1 MAGIYLHIP
10 FCKQACYY
18 CDFHFSTN
26 QELRS
31 EFVDAL
37 VHEVVLQRSYLG
49 SDPVSTIYL
58 GGGTPSLLPEPDLQ
72 RILNCLRE
80 NFAVSPAAEI
90 TLEANP
96 DDLTLPLL
104 TSLRKMG
111 INRLSIGIQSFQPD
125 ILRSFNRAHSAEQ
138 ASNCVPLAREAGFAN
153 ISIDLIYG
161 APGQSFTDW
170 QSDVQ
175 KALALAPEHLSAY
188 ALTIE
193 ENTVFGR
200 WQKKQKLVATADE
213 QVALQFEYL
222 MEELGRN
229 GYEHYEISNF
239 CQPGFLSKH
248 NSAYWL
254 GEKYLGLGPS
264 AHSFQ
269 GTSRQFNIANN
280 ALYIKSLQAG
290 QVPFTL
296 EPLSDSERINE
307 LIYTGLR
314 TQWGFNNDQIVT
326 LFGFDV
332 LEHRK
337 QVLDR
342 LANEGWLTID
352 APVVSLLPKGKLLAD
367 QIASDLFTDDAELGS
382 LKKSL

>member
-1 MAGIYLHIP
+1 
-10 FCKQACYY
+10 
-18 CDFHFSTN
+18 
-26 QELRS
+26 
-31 EFVDAL
+31 
-37 VHEVVLQRSYLG
+37 
-49 SDPVSTIYL
+49 
-58 GGGTPSLLPEPDLQ
+58 
-72 RILNCLRE
+72 
-80 NFAVSPAAEI
+80 
-90 TLEANP
+90 
-96 DDLTLPLL
+96 
-104 TSLRKMG
+104 
-111 INRLSIGIQSFQPD
+111 
-125 ILRSFNRAHSAEQ
+125 
-138 ASNCVPLAREAGFAN
+138 VPLAREAGFAN